1 MDMLTTSSMF
11 IFEMHNLM
19 HLLNN
24 IALDVGRYRFSQ
36 FCLIDV
42 ISDFSD
48 TILSKS
54 AKSSRT
60 TIQGF
65 KKLPLF
71 VALSITNGKMSFAA
85 LDPVVTESN

>member
-48 TILSKS
+48 TILSKWPS
-54 AKSSRT
+54 QAELRFRALKNYLYSWLFLLPMAK
-60 TIQGF
+60 
-65 KKLPLF
+65 
-71 VALSITNGKMSFAA
+71 
-85 LDPVVTESN
+85 